1 MQHHLVAAILLLT
14 LIMLLNLESWTSR
27 LIYLAAVLLS
37 FGYFGAL
44 QAAITI
50 IAMTFIFVFY
60 VAVSKVQKN
69 TGLPH

>member
-1 MQHHLVAAILLLT
+1 MQHHLIAAMLLLT
-14 LIMLLNLESWTSR
+14 LIMILNLESWTGR

-37 FGYFGAL
+37 FGYFETL
-44 QAAITI
+44 QAAISM

-60 VAVSKVQKN
+60 VAVAEVQKS